1 MLIYNY
7 PSVRLSAA
15 ITATRDKTDIKIM
28 FGGNLQLELY
38 YMDTFFWKT
47 YFQGMTAVIQF
58 FSRNN
63 KNEPF

>member
-1 MLIYNY
+1 MLVYNY

-38 YMDTFFWKT
+38 YMDTFWDI
-47 YFQGMTAVIQF
+47 VIGV
-58 FSRNN
+58 
-63 KNEPF
+63 